1 MSIVK
6 SNIAT
11 KGTVQSAQ
19 NPFIKMIEDKKN
31 ILRAIRQGKDLSK
44 LKGIKFVS
52 PI

>member
-1 MSIVK
+1 MSTIK

-11 KGTVQSAQ
+11 KGTAKAGQ

-31 ILRAIRQGKDLSK
+31 VIKAIRAGKDLSK
-44 LKGIKFVS
+44 LKDIKFVS